1 MKNALT
7 DAAKKDGIEETA
19 QSMFAYLIDRVRANL
34 HVVLGMSPV
43 GEAFRSVF
51 NDCLSANIV
60 SNFGF
65 HIVVVSMYIF

>member
-1 MKNALT
+1 MYFQVKNALT

-51 NDCLSANIV
+51 IHLV
-60 SNFGF
+60 
-65 HIVVVSMYIF
+65 